1 MRISD
6 WSSDVC
12 SSDLQQGVP
21 ARRVHGDGFRWMSG
35 PGWRWGGR
43 RGRLVERGGVSGYRN
58 VISRFVERIVGQ
70 FVDHLLAAAAAGRL
84 PFAVLHPAFG
94 KVAMELRQRKNCG

>member
-1 MRISD
+1 MVHGDRAVFDQSVGGIARECRERRVD
-6 WSSDVC
+6 
-12 SSDLQQGVP
+12 QQGVP

-70 FVDHLLAAAAAGRL
+70 FVDH
-84 PFAVLHPAFG
+84 VLRSEEHTS
-94 KVAMELRQRKNCG
+94 ELQPLMG